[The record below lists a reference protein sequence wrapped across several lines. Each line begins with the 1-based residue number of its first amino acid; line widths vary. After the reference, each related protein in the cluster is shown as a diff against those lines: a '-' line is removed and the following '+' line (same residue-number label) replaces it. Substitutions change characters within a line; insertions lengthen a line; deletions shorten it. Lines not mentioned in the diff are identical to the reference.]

1 MKRRPLPRLPEAD
14 VPAPREKARIGEYY
28 AILGPGIGGTGVVTI
43 NALLATAAW
52 IDGLSAITL
61 DQTGVAQKGGAVVSS
76 IILSEHPIEASTKIG
91 YGNADLL
98 LGFDLLGAIGADNLK
113 RAHPSR
119 TVAVVN
125 TADVPTGDA
134 IRGKLQL
141 AGPGRAVDIIN
152 TYTDRSRN
160 VFVDASRIAEG
171 LFASHLTVNVFLLGV
186 AYQGGHIPLS
196 AAAIEEAI
204 RLNGADAARNLAV
217 FHWGRKYFHDAQSV
231 EDVLD
236 PPKPK
241 EARLPT
247 AEHRARELREYQ
259 NDAYAA
265 QYTAFVRKVA
275 DREPAL
281 AEPVARYLYKLM
293 AYKDE
298 YEVARL
304 LTKRSFE
311 QQLAEMWEQ
320 VESISYNLHPPILR
334 ALGWKKKLHL
344 GQWFGGPL
352 RMLAGMK
359 GLRGGPLDLFGYAR
373 VRREERELIVWY
385 RNLIEQCLQ
394 KLTPDNIAL
403 AVEIASLP
411 DQIRGYEKIK
421 SDNIARVKAIA
432 AEKLSQMSRAS
443 VPVLR

>member
-1 MKRRPLPRLPEAD
+1 
-14 VPAPREKARIGEYY
+14 
-28 AILGPGIGGTGVVTI
+28 
-43 NALLATAAW
+43 
-52 IDGLSAITL
+52 
-61 DQTGVAQKGGAVVSS
+61 
-76 IILSEHPIEASTKIG
+76 
-91 YGNADLL
+91 
-98 LGFDLLGAIGADNLK
+98 
-113 RAHPSR
+113 
-119 TVAVVN
+119 
-125 TADVPTGDA
+125 
-134 IRGKLQL
+134 
-141 AGPGRAVDIIN
+141 VDIIN

-171 LFASHLTVNVFLLGV
+171 LFASHLAVNVFLLGV

-241 EARLPT
+241 EARLPL
-247 AEHRARELREYQ
+247 AEHRTRELREYQ

-265 QYTAFVRKVA
+265 QYAEFVRKVA

-304 LTKRSFE
+304 LTRRTFE
-311 QQLAEMWEQ
+311 QQLGEMWEQ
-320 VESISYNLHPPILR
+320 VESIGYNLHPPLLR

-394 KLTPDNIAL
+394 RLTAENVAL

-421 SDNIARVKAIA
+421 SDNVARVKAMA
-432 AEKLSQMSRAS
+432 AEKLAQMSQVAM
-443 VPVLR
+443 PVLQ